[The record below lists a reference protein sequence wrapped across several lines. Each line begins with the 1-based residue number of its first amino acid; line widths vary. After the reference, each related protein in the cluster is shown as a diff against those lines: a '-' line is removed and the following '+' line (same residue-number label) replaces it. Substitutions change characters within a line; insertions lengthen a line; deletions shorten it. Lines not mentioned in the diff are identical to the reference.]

1 MLKSL
6 LLFLSIYVSLI
17 NLFIFRY
24 VNQYLKIFS
33 EYGKRIINVID
44 NVIDKVNFKSFYLT
58 NNQKHE
64 TIDDKAYQKYQEYF
78 NKIVS

>member
-58 NNQKHE
+58 NNQKQE